1 MLGFLHYDLTHGTDL
16 AKRTI
21 PRFKKRWA
29 DRSSMFRD
37 DPDADLPIFYR
48 LRQND
53 FIYEE
58 SSDNNEGI
66 TAVAWASVMHAWAKE
81 YVEKVYPRGRDR
93 IIRPMPDGTVGVKL
107 ASYLE
112 KHRGY
117 QARPAADLAD
127 PMMVGVH
134 IFGTLALAAA
144 ELGDRS
150 TLEPML
156 AYADKYMMPMRKNG
170 GLYYPRNDDLSSD
183 SYTTALVGNA
193 LLAAARLCLKDGF
206 WHLYNRPWSDAEISR
221 PVLCGVSYPNV
232 LVRRAAYDNG
242 GKTLSLVLAP
252 GSKETGVQHF
262 TIANLDPERPIRI
275 ELDGEMQAPI
285 SHVAPAS
292 ISGDM
297 KADLDASARNL
308 RMTLSLGVER
318 RIAISNH

>member
-1 MLGFLHYDLTHGTDL
+1 MLGFMHYDLTHGTDL

-21 PRFKKRWA
+21 PKFKSRWA

-53 FIYEE
+53 FIYED

-66 TAVAWASVMHAWAKE
+66 TAVAWASVMHALAKA

-93 IIRPMPDGTVGVKL
+93 IVRPLPDGTIGVKL
-107 ASYLE
+107 ASYLD

-117 QARPAADLAD
+117 QAKPGAELAD

-156 AYADKYMMPMRKNG
+156 AYADTYMRPTLKNG
-170 GLYYPRNDDLSSD
+170 GLYYPRNDDLGSD
-183 SYTTALVGNA
+183 GYTTALVGNA
-193 LLAAARLCLKDGF
+193 LLAAARLCPTDGF
-206 WHLYNRPWSDAEISR
+206 WQLYNRPWSQADISR
-221 PVLCGVSYPNV
+221 PVLCNVNYPDV
-232 LVRRAAYDNG
+232 LVRRATYDNAG
-242 GKTLSLVLAP
+242 RTLNLVLAP
-252 GSKETGVQHF
+252 GSKETGVKHL
-262 TIANLDPERPIRI
+262 TIANIDPERPVRI
-275 ELDGEMQAPI
+275 ELDGEMHAPI
-285 SHVAPAS
+285 SHVTPVS

-297 KADLDASARNL
+297 EADLDPSARNL
-308 RMTLSLGVER
+308 RMTLSLGAER
-318 RIAISNH
+318 RIGIANH